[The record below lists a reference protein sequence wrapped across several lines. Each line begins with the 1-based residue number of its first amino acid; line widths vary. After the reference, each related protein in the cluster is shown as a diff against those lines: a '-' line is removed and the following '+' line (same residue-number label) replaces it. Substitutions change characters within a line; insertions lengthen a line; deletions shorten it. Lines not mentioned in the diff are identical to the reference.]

1 MYIFIYIAVAAHE
14 ESGAIDDQALKAE
27 GLQCIFDAPFGL

>member
-1 MYIFIYIAVAAHE
+1 MYIAVAAHE

-27 GLQCIFDAPFGL
+27 GLQRVFDASFCL